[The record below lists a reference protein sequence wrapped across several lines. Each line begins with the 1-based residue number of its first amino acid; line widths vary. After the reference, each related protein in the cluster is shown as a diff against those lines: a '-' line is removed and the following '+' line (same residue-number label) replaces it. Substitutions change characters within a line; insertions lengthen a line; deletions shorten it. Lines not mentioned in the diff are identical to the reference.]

1 MNAGALAV
9 AVALLLANAFFVAS
23 EFALVA
29 SRRTRIDQL
38 AEEGSNRARLAQR
51 LSGELSFQLAGAQLG
66 ITMASL
72 GLGFVAEPA
81 VADLLE
87 SVIEPIA
94 ELPEGLL
101 HTLSFVVALA
111 IVVFFH
117 MVVGEMVPKNIAIAA
132 PEQALLWLSLPT
144 RAYSVVFRPVIR
156 ALNAMANGV
165 LRLMRVEPRD
175 ELAVIHSAD
184 ELASMLAASR
194 KEGLL
199 EEFEH
204 RLLDRALV
212 FGGREVAAIMV
223 PRDLVRGVPRT
234 ATVAEAEQVALESGH
249 SRLVVHGRDL
259 DQVLGFV
266 HAKDLLAADPAERDR
281 SLVAGRIRRMLVVP
295 ENLRLRDLLLS
306 MRRARIHVALVVEAQ
321 GRTAGLVTLEDVLE
335 ELVGEIADEH
345 DVPASPAAR
354 ARRRAARRARSLTRR
369 T

>member
-1 MNAGALAV
+1 MNAGALAATV
-9 AVALLLANAFFVAS
+9 VLLLANAFFVAS

-38 AEEGSNRARLAQR
+38 AEDGSKRARLAKR

-81 VADLLE
+81 VADALE
-87 SVIEPIA
+87 SALEPLGG
-94 ELPEGLL
+94 LPESVL
-101 HTLSFVVALA
+101 HTIAFVVALA
-111 IVVFFH
+111 IVVFLH
-117 MVVGEMVPKNIAIAA
+117 MVIGEMVPKNITIAA
-132 PEQALLWLSLPT
+132 PEQTLLWLSLPT
-144 RAYSVVFRPVIR
+144 SMYSTLFRPVIR

-165 LRLMRVEPRD
+165 LRLIGVEPRD
-175 ELAVIHSAD
+175 ELAVTHSAD

-194 KEGLL
+194 REGLL

-204 RLLDRALV
+204 HLLDRALA
-212 FGGREVAAIMV
+212 FGGRQVATIMV
-223 PRDLVRGVPRT
+223 PRDQVRGVPRT
-234 ATVAEAEQVALESGH
+234 ATVAQAERLALESGH

-266 HAKDLLAADPAERDR
+266 HAKDLLSVDSGERDR
-281 SLVAGRIRRMLVVP
+281 PLVAGRIRRMLVLS
-295 ENLRLRDLLLS
+295 EDRRLRDVLLS
-306 MRRARIHVALVVEAQ
+306 MRRSRIHAALVVDAN

-345 DVPASPAAR
+345 DVPAAPAAR

-369 T
+369 G